1 MKYGDKINWMLNSTF
16 GFNDWLSFTPT
27 YRFMYQMPSE
37 YTSDFSNADEYLS
50 YNSDKTEHQVQL
62 TTTVSTIQPFLK
74 KKFLLPAQ
82 INMNLVQT
90 VGGKNVPKVGRFEI
104 ELRMM
109 F

>member
-1 MKYGDKINWMLNSTF
+1 MVNSTF
-16 GFNDWLSFTPT
+16 GFNDWLSFTPI
-27 YRFMYQMPSE
+27 YRFMYQLPSE
-37 YTSDFSNADEYLS
+37 YTSKYTEADGFLSN
-50 YNSDKTEHQVQL
+50 NSDKIEHQLQL
-62 TTTVSTIQPFLK
+62 TTSLSSIQPFLK